1 MADIVLASA
10 SPRRAELLESAGVT
24 FVVIPSSVE
33 EERLPGEDPVTFVCR
48 LARDKAMDVAARS
61 QGRVFIGADTVV
73 VCDDQILGKPVD
85 DDDATR
91 MLRTL
96 SGRTHRVITGF
107 CVYDR
112 ATERVVNEAVV
123 TRVRFVPLGEEEI
136 RAYVA
141 TGCPRDK
148 AGAYAIQGGA
158 AWMVERIDGSYTN
171 VVGLPLA
178 EVVAVLKSMG
188 VRS

>member
-1 MADIVLASA
+1 MAEIVLASA
-10 SPRRAELLESAGVT
+10 SPRRAELLESAGVP
-24 FVVIPSSVE
+24 FVVVPSSVE
-33 EERLPGEDPVTFVCR
+33 EERLPGEDPVTFVSR
-48 LARDKAMDVAARS
+48 LARDKTMAVAS
-61 QGRVFIGADTVV
+61 QTPGRVFIGADTIVV
-73 VCDDQILGKPVD
+73 ADDEILGKPLD
-85 DDDATR
+85 DDDAIR

-112 ATERVVNEAVV
+112 LTERIVNDVVETEV
-123 TRVRFVPLGEEEI
+123 TFVSLDEGEI

-158 AWMVERIDGSYTN
+158 AYMVERIDGSYTN

-188 VRS
+188 VR